1 MNKNSKPKNFPGLRI
16 LSNKECNLISGGVE
30 PAEGSYSLGYAI
42 GSWFNEMYQI
52 WSYGLTHLDER

>member
-1 MNKNSKPKNFPGLRI
+1 MI
-16 LSNKECNLISGGVE
+16 LSKTDYCQISGGVE

>member
-1 MNKNSKPKNFPGLRI
+1 MEKTTPRCNYPGLRI
-16 LSNKECNLISGGVE
+16 LSKEECNQISGGAE

>member
-1 MNKNSKPKNFPGLRI
+1 MEKIIIPKRFPELRI

-52 WSYGLTHLDER
+52 WSYGLTHLGER

>member
-1 MNKNSKPKNFPGLRI
+1 MENKSIQAVYPDLKI
-16 LSNKECNLISGGVE
+16 LSNRECNLISGGVE

-52 WSYGLTHLDER
+52 WSYGLAHLDER